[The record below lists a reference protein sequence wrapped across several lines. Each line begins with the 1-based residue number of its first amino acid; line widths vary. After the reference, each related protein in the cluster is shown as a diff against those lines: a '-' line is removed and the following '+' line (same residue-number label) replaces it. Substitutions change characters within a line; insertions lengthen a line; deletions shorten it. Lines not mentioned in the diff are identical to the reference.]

1 MLFLLH
7 VQTLGQHSCCPST
20 DLPKSLH
27 SPFFTGPNPT
37 ERIQKRH
44 WNCGISQV
52 NISKTSPN
60 LNLPSSKNSQQIGKI
75 HRPCQV
81 RAVPWSLAQDFPL
94 QAGEVSGADTSYPHP
109 RQGLVTVPFWE
120 YWTSPY
126 SSHGIDQIP
135 NGWVMFN
142 GDISHDPWLIPS
154 SKWHQT
160 SSNRIWS
167 MRISESQL
175 EPTTPPGTTQRS
187 LRAGNPS
194 GKNMKNQLFSQ
205 GAPVR

>member
-1 MLFLLH
+1 M
-7 VQTLGQHSCCPST
+7 
-20 DLPKSLH
+20 
-27 SPFFTGPNPT
+27 
-37 ERIQKRH
+37 
-44 WNCGISQV
+44 
-52 NISKTSPN
+52 
-60 LNLPSSKNSQQIGKI
+60 
-75 HRPCQV
+75 
-81 RAVPWSLAQDFPL
+81 
-94 QAGEVSGADTSYPHP
+94 ADTPKILMSIFYPKASSFQKLDPAQWILWFIPSPH
-109 RQGLVTVPFWE
+109 RYGKSSLTSERSNMSHWQGLVTVPFWE